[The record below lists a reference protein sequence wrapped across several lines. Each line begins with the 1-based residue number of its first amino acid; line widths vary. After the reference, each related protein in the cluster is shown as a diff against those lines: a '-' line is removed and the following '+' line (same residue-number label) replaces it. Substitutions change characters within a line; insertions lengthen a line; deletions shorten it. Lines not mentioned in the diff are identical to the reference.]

1 MLRTAVF
8 LLMIGVAAAGTA
20 AFLKDSP
27 SGDDVENLKTFPA
40 GDDAVHDSGDNED
53 AEYSDGDSGGGVAV
67 PDCGSDLF
75 CRQPANYPADR
86 MAALIARNA
95 AMVAQFIPAFPMALR
110 YSMSI
115 CTMLVMSALDK
126 KKHGREQTLCRH

>member
-8 LLMIGVAAAGTA
+8 LLIIGVAAAGTA

-27 SGDDVENLKTFPA
+27 SSDEVENLKTFPA
-40 GDDAVHDSGDNED
+40 AGDARKVDDSED
-53 AEYSDGDSGGGVAV
+53 AEYSGGAVPV

-86 MAALIARNA
+86 MAALIARSPE
-95 AMVAQFIPAFPMALR
+95 MVAKFIPAVPMALR
-110 YSMSI
+110 YS
-115 CTMLVMSALDK
+115 TVYHTVPVMSETD
-126 KKHGREQTLCRH
+126 H

>member
-1 MLRTAVF
+1 
-8 LLMIGVAAAGTA
+8 MIGVAAAGTA
-20 AFLKDSP
+20 AFLKDPP

-40 GDDAVHDSGDNED
+40 GGDAVHDSGDNED
-53 AEYSDGDSGGGVAV
+53 AEYNDGDSGGGVAV

-95 AMVAQFIPAFPMALR
+95 AMVAQFIPAVPMALR
-110 YSMSI
+110 YRHYH
-115 CTMLVMSALDK
+115 TMPVMLTLDK

>member
-27 SGDDVENLKTFPA
+27 PSDDVETLKTFPA
-40 GDDAVHDSGDNED
+40 GGDGVHDSGDNED
-53 AEYSDGDSGGGVAV
+53 AEYIDGDSGGGVPV

-95 AMVAQFIPAFPMALR
+95 AMVAQFIPAVPMALR

-115 CTMLVMSALDK
+115 PCL
-126 KKHGREQTLCRH
+126 

>member
-8 LLMIGVAAAGTA
+8 LLLIGVAAAGTA
-20 AFLKDSP
+20 AFLKDP
-27 SGDDVENLKTFPA
+27 PPNDDVENLKTFPA
-40 GDDAVHDSGDNED
+40 GGDARKVEDNSGDNED
-53 AEYSDGDSGGGVAV
+53 AEYSGGAVPV

-95 AMVAQFIPAFPMALR
+95 AMVAQFIPAVPMALR

-115 CTMLVMSALDK
+115 PYTCDVRVRSIKAWKRRTIF
-126 KKHGREQTLCRH
+126 CRL

>member
-27 SGDDVENLKTFPA
+27 SGDEVENLKSFPA
-40 GDDAVHDSGDNED
+40 AGDARKVDDSED
-53 AEYSDGDSGGGVAV
+53 AEYSDGDSGGGSVAV

-75 CRQPANYPADR
+75 CRQPANYPAER
-86 MAALIARNA
+86 MAALIARSPE
-95 AMVAQFIPAFPMALR
+95 MVAKFIPAVPMALR

-115 CTMLVMSALDK
+115 TCL
-126 KKHGREQTLCRH
+126 